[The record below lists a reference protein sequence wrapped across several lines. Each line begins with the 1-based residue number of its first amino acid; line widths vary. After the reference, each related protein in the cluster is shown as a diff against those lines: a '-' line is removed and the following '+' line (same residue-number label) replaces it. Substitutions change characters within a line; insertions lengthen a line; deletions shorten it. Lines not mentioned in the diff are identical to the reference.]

1 MRQFFVVEVRRVV
14 EHFLEPKE
22 MARTRDHGVERALGR
37 QHAGKLALVKGSK
50 ELGHHIERAIRHG
63 DVLHVGDEIRRA
75 ASLGSQAHHFLAQV
89 KPVGINVRHRAHGT
103 CVVTLATAN
112 VEQVQRFA
120 RGRPALSRSFA
131 HQLDHRIAQWRIVVA
146 IQKVAT
152 AARLRLG
159 IAHGVTTL
167 RRAQQVQIALART
180 IEPMSA
186 RACSPTLVV
195 HQRLMANGTQQH
207 GNSLARTTQYPPL
220 SHASPT

>member
-50 ELGHHIERAIRHG
+50 EFGHHVEGAICHG
-63 DVLHVGDEIRRA
+63 NVLHVGNEIRRA
-75 ASLGSQAHHFLAQV
+75 ASFGSQAHHFLAQV
-89 KPVGINVRHRAHGT
+89 KPVGINVRHRAHSA
-103 CVVTLATAN
+103 CVIPLTTAN
-112 VEQVQRFA
+112 IEQGQRLA
-120 RGRPALSRSFA
+120 RRRPALSRSIA
-131 HQLDHRIAQWRIVVA
+131 HQLDHRIAQRRIVIA

-152 AARLRLG
+152 AACLRLG
-159 IAHGVTTL
+159 IAHGVAAL

-180 IEPMSA
+180 IEPMPA
-186 RACSPTLVV
+186 RTCSPTLVV

-207 GNSLARTTQYPPL
+207 GNSLARTTQRPPL